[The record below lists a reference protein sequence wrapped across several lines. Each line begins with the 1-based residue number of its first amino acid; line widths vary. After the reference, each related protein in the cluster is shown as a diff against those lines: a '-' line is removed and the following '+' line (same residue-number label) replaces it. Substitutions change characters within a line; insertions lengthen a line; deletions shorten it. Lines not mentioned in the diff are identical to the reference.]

1 MRLSVDSQIL
11 FSGIAILCFGLVS
24 HSHGQSPNA
33 TTSPNLPL
41 ARNAV
46 YLELGGSGVFYSLN
60 YSRRLGPRT
69 IGRVGATWFPF
80 AWGVPASVSYLF
92 GTGEWRPEFGVGVL
106 AGTRESYSTPFQNE
120 EARGLVM
127 AAGPITGYRYQPQGH
142 GVFFRIALQP
152 LATMDRLNA
161 DEIGIAVWGGV
172 SVGWAF

>member
-1 MRLSVDSQIL
+1 MCSFIDLRGLLIGL
-11 FSGIAILCFGLVS
+11 AILCVGVTPPS
-24 HSHGQSPNA
+24 HAQSPDAA
-33 TTSPNLPL
+33 TPTDSPL

-60 YSRRLGPRT
+60 YSRRLGRRT

-80 AWGVPASVSYLF
+80 AWGVPVSVSHLF
-92 GTGEWRPEFGVGVL
+92 GTGAWRPEFGVGVL
-106 AGTRESYSTPFQNE
+106 AGIRESYPTLFQHE

-127 AAGPITGYRYQPQGH
+127 AAGPITGYRYQPQGY

-152 LATMDRLNA
+152 LAVMDHLDSDA
-161 DEIGIAVWGGV
+161 VGVGVWGGV